1 MDRIKKLSVEIL
13 QDYKDKFGLNFD
25 DNKKTLETISIVRSK
40 SLKNEIAGFITR
52 FLKHEMLDKQKQ
64 EDKLA
69 KQAKLGGETQEE
81 NLDLEDS
88 TLKTSQ
94 TEIQSSDEKL
104 EPTSK

>member
-1 MDRIKKLSVEIL
+1 MDRIKKLSAEIL
-13 QDYKDKFGLNFD
+13 QDYKDEFGLNFD

-69 KQAKLGGETQEE
+69 KQTKLGEETQEE

-88 TLKTSQ
+88 PLKTSQ